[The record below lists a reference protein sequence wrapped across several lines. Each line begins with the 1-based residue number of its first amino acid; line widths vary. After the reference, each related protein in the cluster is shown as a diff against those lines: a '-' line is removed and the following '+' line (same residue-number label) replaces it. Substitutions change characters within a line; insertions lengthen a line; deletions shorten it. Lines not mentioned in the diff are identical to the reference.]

1 MQLMSNTVKK
11 ELELM
16 QKVLNDKNT
25 YDANKLE
32 VIQSILDR
40 LLYE

>member
-25 YDANKLE
+25 YEANKLE